1 MTPELGFYATEN
13 IEELTLTADEVFKEN

>member
-13 IEELTLTADEVFKEN
+13 NEKLTLTADEVFEGN

>member
-13 IEELTLTADEVFKEN
+13 IEELTLTADEVFKGN